1 MADFSYDSSFSPI
14 DPSATRE
21 YVSSGNR
28 GYSPTESMFSSL
40 YKNLIGPTAMAG
52 ASYMGSAPGSGL
64 FGRSVIATAI
74 TSAVGG
80 GGYGSAAGGGG
91 GFAGGAMRGNMGG
104 MIGPPPSPP
113 GGGAG
118 FGAPPG
124 PPGMG
129 GGATGAGF
137 GPDAMQ
143 GNIDAMFNNNMVFLM
158 MQTKVQNLSQQM
170 QSISN
175 IFKADHDARSN
186 AIRNFRS

>member
-1 MADFSYDSSFSPI
+1 MADYNFDSSFSPI

-28 GYSPTESMFSSL
+28 GYSPTESLFSSL
-40 YKNLIGPTAMAG
+40 YNNMISPMASTG
-52 ASYMGSAPGSGL
+52 AGILGSGAG
-64 FGRSVIATAI
+64 FGRNVVAAAI
-74 TSAVGG
+74 SGAVGG
-80 GGYGSAAGGGG
+80 GGSGAYGAGGMGG
-91 GFAGGAMRGNMGG
+91 GLGLRSNML
-104 MIGPPPSPP
+104 GPPP
-113 GGGAG
+113 
-118 FGAPPG
+118 APPSG
-124 PPGMG
+124 LGGMG
-129 GGATGAGF
+129 GGAMGGMGAMG
-137 GPDAMQ
+137 GGMGGLGGADAMQ

>member
-1 MADFSYDSSFSPI
+1 MSGYSYDSSFSPI

-28 GYSPTESMFSSL
+28 GYSPTEGTFSSL

-52 ASYMGSAPGSGL
+52 ASYMASAPGSGL
-64 FGRSVIATAI
+64 FGRSVIAAAI
-74 TSAVGG
+74 NGAVGG
-80 GGYGSAAGGGG
+80 GGYGSAAGGS
-91 GFAGGAMRGNMGG
+91 FMGGAMRGNMGG
-104 MIGPPPSPP
+104 MIGPPPAPP
-113 GGGAG
+113 GMSG
-118 FGAPPG
+118 FGAPPA

-129 GGATGAGF
+129 GGVSGTGF

-143 GNIDAMFNNNMVFLM
+143 GNIDAMFNNNMMFLM